1 MRCISFEASADLEVV
16 SRCCYTVVLS
26 ERWVL
31 RLHFR
36 WSRGKLKLAE
46 HVELDEACP
55 QQIYALLLHVWGFR
69 T

>member
-16 SRCCYTVVLS
+16 SRCWHMVDLS
-26 ERWVL
+26 EQWVL
-31 RLHFR
+31 RLQIR
-36 WSRGKLKLAE
+36 WSRGKLTLAE
-46 HVELDEACP
+46 HVEHDEACP